1 MKEQLMQKRYDRFI
15 KIAETI
21 KEEVTKKNSD
31 LKQKA
36 EIESVQRFQQYQKD
50 ASTTELT
57 MLDKIVKQS
66 GLHME
71 EVLRRQRRKKKFF
84 YDKMNDKFG
93 GYWNNKLE
101 TISKPRFVLDEGVPG
116 ASQKKSSG
124 GIKLFALRQKGVDI
138 NVVLK

>member
-1 MKEQLMQKRYDRFI
+1 L
-15 KIAETI
+15 KIADQI
-21 KEEVTKKNSD
+21 KEDVSKKNLD

-71 EVLRRQRRKKKFF
+71 EVLRR
-84 YDKMNDKFG
+84 
-93 GYWNNKLE
+93 
-101 TISKPRFVLDEGVPG
+101 
-116 ASQKKSSG
+116 
-124 GIKLFALRQKGVDI
+124 
-138 NVVLK
+138 

>member
-1 MKEQLMQKRYDRFI
+1 M
-15 KIAETI
+15 KIADQI
-21 KEEVTKKNSD
+21 KEDVSKKNLD

-71 EVLRRQRRKKKFF
+71 EVLRR
-84 YDKMNDKFG
+84 
-93 GYWNNKLE
+93 
-101 TISKPRFVLDEGVPG
+101 
-116 ASQKKSSG
+116 
-124 GIKLFALRQKGVDI
+124 
-138 NVVLK
+138 

>member
-1 MKEQLMQKRYDRFI
+1 M
-15 KIAETI
+15 KIADQI
-21 KEEVTKKNSD
+21 KEDVSKKNSD

-71 EVLRRQRRKKKFF
+71 EVLRR
-84 YDKMNDKFG
+84 
-93 GYWNNKLE
+93 
-101 TISKPRFVLDEGVPG
+101 
-116 ASQKKSSG
+116 
-124 GIKLFALRQKGVDI
+124 
-138 NVVLK
+138 